1 MNRFDHRMLDRD
13 LEEALGHD
21 VPPDLRGRILAARHS
36 PRRRS
41 ARLRPLP
48 APAGRRSRQTALFA
62 AAAISLSVIAAL
74 VVLWSYVATRPAA
87 PAPGLAGGANTPAGV
102 SPALPQPAPRVAEPQ
117 PQPEAQA
124 PQSQP
129 APRPQKPETL
139 PPSPPQPEPLPEPAP
154 PGEPP
159 RSPESE
165 VERPAPPLPAPRE
178 TEPPPTEAPRPE
190 RRQVGAVLAL
200 PKGSRLQVRDSA
212 NESWREA
219 ETPELFAG
227 TFLKISD
234 PADLTLGDALVR
246 FEGTLHLGWSEGAVC
261 IDFIERK
268 TRAWCDNLGGRT
280 PLRLGLRQL
289 WAQMDDGVAC
299 VEAGSASLE
308 IACIEGTI
316 QAGGATLEAG
326 RFAALSARG
335 LSKPRELTAAERQP
349 RLIAGMAPRRLLRE
363 EFTEEPAGK
372 LYGGALKDGLVRV
385 EGPGAL
391 LAFDI
396 SPALIAVKGAKLR
409 LRYRVTDCS
418 SIYVQFLGE
427 DVRRQFGS
435 EFIQRKQGPWLEL
448 EIRLDSL
455 PFDAAG
461 AGGEKMPTGLKLG
474 KFQCYLRGEKNCTLE
489 IDWLEVVRE

>member
-1 MNRFDHRMLDRD
+1 MNRFDERMLDRD

-21 VPPDLRGRILAARHS
+21 APADLRERILAARPS

-41 ARLRPLP
+41 TRIRPLP
-48 APAGRRSRQTALFA
+48 LPAGRRSRQTALFA

-87 PAPGLAGGANTPAGV
+87 PAPGLAGGANAPAN
-102 SPALPQPAPRVAEPQ
+102 AQPAFPLPAPGVHAPQ
-117 PQPEAQA
+117 PQPEAEA

-129 APRPQKPETL
+129 SPQPQEPETL
-139 PPSPPQPEPLPEPAP
+139 PPSPPQPEPSPKPAP

-165 VERPAPPLPAPRE
+165 VERPAPPLPTPRE
-178 TEPPPTEAPRPE
+178 TQPPPTEAPRAE
-190 RRQVGAVLAL
+190 RRQLGSVLAL
-200 PKGSRLQVRDSA
+200 PKGARLQVRDSES
-212 NESWREA
+212 ESWREA
-219 ETPELFAG
+219 ESAALFAG
-227 TFLKISD
+227 TFLRISD

-246 FEGTLHLGWSEGAVC
+246 FEGTLRLGWSEGAVC
-261 IDFIERK
+261 VDFIERK

-280 PLRLGLRQL
+280 PLRLGLREL
-289 WAQMDDGVAC
+289 LAHMDDGVAC
-299 VEAGSASLE
+299 VEAGSSSLE
-308 IACIEGTI
+308 IACIEGSVRA
-316 QAGGATLEAG
+316 AGAALEAG
-326 RFAALSARG
+326 RFATLSAKG
-335 LSKPRELTAAERQP
+335 LAKPRDLTAAERQP

-372 LYGGALKDGLVRV
+372 LYGGALQDGLVRV

-396 SPALIAVKGAKLR
+396 SPTLIAVKGAKLR
-409 LRYRVTDCS
+409 LRYRVMDCS

-435 EFIQRKQGPWLEL
+435 EFTQRKQGQWLEL

-455 PFDAAG
+455 PYDAAG
-461 AGGEKMPTGLKLG
+461 AGGEKMPPNLKLG
-474 KFQCYLRGEKNCTLE
+474 KFQCYLRGERNCTLE

>member
-1 MNRFDHRMLDRD
+1 MNRFDERMLDRD

-21 VPPDLRGRILAARHS
+21 APADLRERILAARPS

-41 ARLRPLP
+41 TRIRPL
-48 APAGRRSRQTALFA
+48 PAGRRSRQTALFA

-87 PAPGLAGGANTPAGV
+87 PAPGLAGGANAPANV
-102 SPALPQPAPRVAEPQ
+102 QPASPLPAPGVHAPQ
-117 PQPEAQA
+117 PQPEAEA

-129 APRPQKPETL
+129 SPRPQEPETL
-139 PPSPPQPEPLPEPAP
+139 PPSPPQPEPSPKPAP

-165 VERPAPPLPAPRE
+165 VERPAPLPTPRE
-178 TEPPPTEAPRPE
+178 TQPPPTEAPRAE
-190 RRQVGAVLAL
+190 RRQVGSVLAL
-200 PKGSRLQVRDSA
+200 PKGARLQVRDSES
-212 NESWREA
+212 ESWREA
-219 ETPELFAG
+219 ESAALFAG
-227 TFLKISD
+227 TFLRISA

-246 FEGTLHLGWSEGAVC
+246 FEGTLRLGWSEGAVC
-261 IDFIERK
+261 VDFIERK

-280 PLRLGLRQL
+280 PLRLGLREL
-289 WAQMDDGVAC
+289 LAHMDDGVAC
-299 VEAGSASLE
+299 VEAGSSSLE
-308 IACIEGTI
+308 IACIEGSVRA
-316 QAGGATLEAG
+316 AGAALEAG
-326 RFAALSARG
+326 RFATLSAKG
-335 LSKPRELTAAERQP
+335 LAKPRDLTAAERQP

-372 LYGGALKDGLVRV
+372 LYGGALQDGLVRV

-396 SPALIAVKGAKLR
+396 SPTLIAVKGAKLR

-435 EFIQRKQGPWLEL
+435 EFTQRKLGQWLEL

-455 PFDAAG
+455 PYDAAG
-461 AGGEKMPTGLKLG
+461 AGGEKMPPGLKLG
-474 KFQCYLRGEKNCTLE
+474 KFQCYLRGERNCTLE